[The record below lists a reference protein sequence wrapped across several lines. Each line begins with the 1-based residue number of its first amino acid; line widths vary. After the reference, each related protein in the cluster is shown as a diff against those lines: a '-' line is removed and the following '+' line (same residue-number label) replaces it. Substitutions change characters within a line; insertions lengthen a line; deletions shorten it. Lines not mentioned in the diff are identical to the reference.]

1 MPKNTVDPRGACV
14 LITGGSDGIGRGLAE
29 RFLKAGGVVLVTGRS
44 QERVDRAASDLTGL
58 HTFRNDVS
66 RTDERLRLAEYVKSQ
81 YPNLNV
87 VINNAG
93 IQRRISLAADNAPW
107 AERQTEIDTLLAA
120 PIHLNHL
127 LIPLMLKHGRPGSI
141 INVTSG
147 GAFVPQVFAPIYSAC
162 KAALHSYT
170 MTLRHALHGSSIHVV
185 ELVPPAVQTGLAPA
199 PHGARL
205 DEFCDAVFSALPSGN
220 ETIGF
225 GPTDTPEFRQLI
237 EAVEPVFKHRSA
249 NFPVATYKSA
259 AQ

>member
-1 MPKNTVDPRGACV
+1 MLTNMIDLRDACV
-14 LITGGSDGIGRGLAE
+14 LITGGSEGIGRGLAE
-29 RFLKAGGVVLVTGRS
+29 RFLKAGGIVLVTGRS
-44 QERVDRAASDLTGL
+44 QERLEGAASKLKGL
-58 HTFRNDVS
+58 HTFRNDIS
-66 RTDERLRLAEYVKSQ
+66 RPDERLRLAEYVKSQ

-107 AERQTEIDTLLAA
+107 AERQAEIDTLLSA

-127 LIPLMLKHGRPGSI
+127 LIPPMLKHGRPGWI
-141 INVTSG
+141 VNVTSG

-170 MTLRHALHGSSIHVV
+170 MTLRHALQGSSIQVV
-185 ELVPPAVQTGLAPA
+185 ELIPPAVQTGLAPT
-199 PHGARL
+199 PHGAPL
-205 DEFCDAVFSALPSGN
+205 DGFCDAVFSALACGN

-237 EAVEPVFKHRSA
+237 EAADPVFKQRSESFA
-249 NFPVATYKSA
+249 VPTYTPVVP
-259 AQ
+259 